1 MGERETS
8 AWIEGLQADVEQGKR
23 VFQMMF
29 DHMPTVVLHPQFVDE
44 VKNHP
49 DLNTTEAIKKVCP

>member
-1 MGERETS
+1 
-8 AWIEGLQADVEQGKR
+8 
-23 VFQMMF
+23 MMF

-49 DLNTTEAIKKVCP
+49 DLNTTEAIKKVCPWKGTGARAGTEN